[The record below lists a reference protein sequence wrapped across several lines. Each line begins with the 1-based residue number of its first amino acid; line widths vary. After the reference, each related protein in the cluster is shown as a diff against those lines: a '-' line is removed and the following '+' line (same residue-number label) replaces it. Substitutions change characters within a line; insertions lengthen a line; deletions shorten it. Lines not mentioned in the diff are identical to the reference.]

1 MRIALVT
8 LGSLGDLYPFVAL
21 GLGLKTAGHE
31 VLVVTHTPFEQIVR
45 ERGLCFA
52 PVDIDPRVL
61 LENEEGQSWLNSG
74 GNALLFFR
82 QFSRIAELLIQQAV
96 VDCWHACQGTEAI
109 VFSTIGFCVAHPIAE
124 KLGVPSS
131 MAAPYPVT
139 PSRAFASPYFP
150 AAPTWLP
157 FGRGYYNRQTHL
169 LAMFAF
175 WQLVRP
181 AVNRALRKEL
191 DMPPLPPGWLLS
203 QVRQGRITVLYAY
216 SPSVVPRPPDW
227 GNWNHVTGYWFLDHQ
242 PDWHPP
248 ADLVEFLASGP
259 PPVYIGFGSMNSR
272 RPREMTEMVLKALA
286 RSRQRGI
293 LLTGWGGLSNIDL
306 PDDVFKI
313 DAVPHD
319 WLFPQVAAVVHHGG
333 SGTTGAGLRAGIPT
347 VIIPFFGDQ
356 PFWGHRVYELGVGP
370 TPIPRKRLAVEQLAD
385 AISTAASDAN
395 MRLRAAAL
403 GERVRAEDGVARAVE
418 ILERYLPDSPSA

>member
-1 MRIALVT
+1 MHITLVT
-8 LGSLGDLYPFVAL
+8 LGSLGDVYPFVAL
-21 GLGLKTAGHE
+21 GLGLKAAGHE

-52 PVDIDPRVL
+52 PVDIDPRTL

-82 QFSRIAELLIQQAV
+82 RFSRIAELLIRQAL
-96 VDCWHACQGTEAI
+96 VDCWYACQGTEAI
-109 VFSTIGFCVAHPIAE
+109 VFSTIGFCIAHPIAE
-124 KLGVPSS
+124 KLGVPSF
-131 MAAPYPVT
+131 MAAPYPIT

-157 FGRGYYNRQTHL
+157 FGRSYYNRQTHV

-175 WQLVRP
+175 WQLVRS
-181 AVNRALRKEL
+181 AVNRALCKEL
-191 DMPPLPPGWLLS
+191 EMLPLPPGWLLS
-203 QVRQGRITVLYAY
+203 QMRQGRITVLYAY

-227 GNWNHVTGYWFLDHQ
+227 GDWNHLSGYWFLDHQ
-242 PDWHPP
+242 PHWQPP
-248 ADLVEFLASGP
+248 TDLVDFLASGP

-272 RPREMTEMVLKALA
+272 KPQEMTEIVLKALA
-286 RSRQRGI
+286 HSRQRGI
-293 LLTGWGGLSNIDL
+293 LLTGWGGLSKADL

-313 DAVPHD
+313 EAVPHD

-370 TPIPRKRLAVEQLAD
+370 RPIPRKRISVERLAD
-385 AISTAASDAN
+385 AISTAVSDAS
-395 MRLRAAAL
+395 MRTRAVAL
-403 GERVRAEDGVARAVE
+403 GEYIRTEDGVARAVE
-418 ILERYLPDSPSA
+418 ILEQYLRVRV

>member
-8 LGSLGDLYPFVAL
+8 LGSLGDVYPFVAL
-21 GLGLKTAGHE
+21 GLGLQAAGHD

-45 ERGLCFA
+45 ERGLHFA
-52 PVDIDPRVL
+52 PVDIDPRTL
-61 LENEEGQSWLNSG
+61 LEHEEGRSWLDTG

-82 QFSRIAELLIQQAV
+82 QFSRIAELLIRQAL

-109 VFSTIGFCVAHPIAE
+109 VYSTIGFAIARPIAE
-124 KLGVPSS
+124 KLGVPSF
-131 MAAPYPVT
+131 MAALYPVAPT
-139 PSRAFASPYFP
+139 RAFASPYFP
-150 AAPTWLP
+150 AAPAWLP

-181 AVNRALRKEL
+181 VVNRALREVL
-191 DMPPLPPGWLLS
+191 DIPPLSPGWLLS
-203 QVRQGRITVLYAY
+203 QVRQGRITVLYTY

-242 PDWHPP
+242 PNWQPP
-248 ADLVEFLASGP
+248 AGLVDFLASGP

-272 RPREMTEMVLKALA
+272 SPQEMTEIVLKALA

-293 LLTGWGGLSNIDL
+293 LLTGWGGLSKADL
-306 PDDVFKI
+306 PTEVFKV
-313 DAVPHD
+313 DEVAHD
-319 WLFPQVAAVVHHGG
+319 WLFPRVAAVVHHGG

-347 VIIPFFGDQ
+347 VIVPFFGDQ
-356 PFWGHRVYELGVGP
+356 PFWGRRVYELGVGP
-370 TPIPRKRLAVEQLAD
+370 RPIPRKQLSVEWLAD
-385 AISTAASDAN
+385 AISTAASDTN
-395 MRLRAAAL
+395 MRARAAAL
-403 GERVRAEDGVARAVE
+403 GERIRAENGAARAVE
-418 ILERYLPDSPSA
+418 ILGRYLQDSPHG

>member
-8 LGSLGDLYPFVAL
+8 LGSLGDVYPFVAL

-31 VLVVTHTPFEQIVR
+31 VLVVTHTLFEQIVR
-45 ERGLCFA
+45 ERGLHFA
-52 PVDIDPRVL
+52 PVDIDPRTL
-61 LENEEGQSWLNSG
+61 LENEEGRSWLDTG
-74 GNALLFFR
+74 GNPLLFFR
-82 QFSRIAELLIQQAV
+82 QFSRLAELLIRQALA
-96 VDCWHACQGTEAI
+96 DCWRACQGTEAI
-109 VFSTIGFCVAHPIAE
+109 VFSTIGFCIIYPIAE
-124 KLGVPSS
+124 KLGVPCF

-150 AAPTWLP
+150 AEPNWLP
-157 FGRGYYNRQTHL
+157 FSKGYYNWQTHL
-169 LAMFAF
+169 LAIHAF

-181 AVNRALRKEL
+181 AVNRVLHEVL
-191 DMPPLPPGWLLS
+191 DMLPLSRGWLLS
-203 QVRQGRITVLYAY
+203 QVRQERITVLYAY

-227 GNWNHVTGYWFLDHQ
+227 GNWNHLTGYWFLDHQ
-242 PDWHPP
+242 PHWQPRT
-248 ADLVEFLASGP
+248 DLVDFLASGP

-272 RPREMTEMVLKALA
+272 KPQEMTEIVLKALA

-293 LLTGWGGLSNIDL
+293 LLTGWGGLSKADL

-313 DAVPHD
+313 EAVPHD

-356 PFWGHRVYELGVGP
+356 SFWGHRVYELGVGP
-370 TPIPRKRLAVEQLAD
+370 RSIPRKWLSVERLAD
-385 AISTAASDAN
+385 AISTAVSDAS
-395 MRLRAAAL
+395 MRTRASAL
-403 GERVRAEDGVARAVE
+403 GEYIRAEDGVARAVE
-418 ILERYLPDSPSA
+418 ILERYLRVRV